1 MNIILASQSP
11 RRKEIVKSLGYEFKI
26 IPASG
31 EEFLELEEGIEQ
43 AIEKLALKKAKE
55 IQALYPNDCIIGAD
69 TVVVFKNEILGKPQT
84 VGEAIDTLVDLS
96 GEIHKVITG
105 VCICLPHEDLTFSE
119 TTMVHF
125 KVLTSEAILE
135 YVNKGTCMDKAGSY
149 GIQECDFVSEIEGSY
164 SNVVGLPKEKVK
176 TILDHVFN

>member
-11 RRKEIVKSLGYEFKI
+11 RRKEILKSLGYEFKT
-26 IPASG
+26 IPARG
-31 EEFLELEEGIEQ
+31 EELLELEEGIEQ
-43 AIEKLALKKAKE
+43 AIEQLALNKAKE
-55 IQALYPNDCIIGAD
+55 VQEQYPNDCIIGAD
-69 TVVVFKNEILGKPQT
+69 TVVVFKNEILGKPKT
-84 VGEAIDTLVDLS
+84 MGEAIDTLVDLS

-105 VCICLPHEDLTFSE
+105 VCICLPHEELTFSE

-125 KVLTSEAILE
+125 KELASEDILA

-164 SNVVGLPKEKVK
+164 SNVVGLPKEKVQA
-176 TILDHVFN
+176 ILDHLFF